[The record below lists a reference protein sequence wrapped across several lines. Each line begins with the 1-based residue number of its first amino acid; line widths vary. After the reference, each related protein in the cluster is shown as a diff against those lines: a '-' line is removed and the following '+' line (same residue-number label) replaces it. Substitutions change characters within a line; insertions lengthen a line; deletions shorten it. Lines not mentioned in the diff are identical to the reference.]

1 MRYRALDY
9 NHFDQMT
16 PINIGFITCDHL
28 TCQVM
33 ISPDITKLLRPT
45 ILRSGHVTQ
54 QRVGLF
60 KNDVTEEWN
69 STTNITRVA
78 VEVGPF
84 IPACKLYFSCIS
96 FAFLSAL
103 QCTILVPAV
112 AVAAL
117 THRGRVKVVKQ
128 LGIPKTQ

>member
-16 PINIGFITCDHL
+16 SINIGFITCDHL

-54 QRVGLF
+54 QTVGLF
-60 KNDVTEEWN
+60 KND
-69 STTNITRVA
+69 
-78 VEVGPF
+78 
-84 IPACKLYFSCIS
+84 
-96 FAFLSAL
+96 
-103 QCTILVPAV
+103 
-112 AVAAL
+112 L
-117 THRGRVKVVKQ
+117 TQ
-128 LGIPKTQ
+128 E